1 MRKLFARP
9 QPCSQGITGRSAQQ
23 REPLFAS
30 LAANCQDAFVEIHVA
45 TPLEVCAERDP
56 KGLYKKAM
64 AGEIEH
70 FTGVDDPYEIPSHPE
85 LRLHT
90 EGQAP
95 AESAAIVLARLEELE
110 LIESK
115 VTV

>member
-1 MRKLFARP
+1 MIVCAISPYEAARRRA
-9 QPCSQGITGRSAQQ
+9 RSTV
-23 REPLFAS
+23 EEHAS
-30 LAANCQDAFVEIHVA
+30 FIEIFVA
-45 TPLEVCAERDP
+45 TPLEACVERDP
-56 KGLYKKAM
+56 KGLYAKAH
-64 AGEIEH
+64 AGEIAH
-70 FTGVDDPYEIPSHPE
+70 FTGVSDPYEVPLDPE

-95 AESAAIVLARLEELE
+95 AESAALVLARLEELE